1 MGALN
6 EHEDA
11 LRASLQAVY
20 GIRLSQHDY
29 GVLELADLVTHLP
42 PGCALWR
49 AAGGPLAWSDE
60 VHMLARVDYGVRVLA
75 WMKTEDGSKG
85 SNPPKPEEAPTP
97 GNQVK
102 AEEAR
107 MNARA
112 EAWAARQERIRAR
125 PEPI

>member
-29 GVLELADLVTHLP
+29 GVLELADMVAHLP

-49 AAGGPLAWSDE
+49 VAGGPLAWSDE
-60 VHMLARVDYGVRVLA
+60 VHMLARVEYGVRVLT

-85 SNPPKPEEAPTP
+85 VKPPKPEVPPTP
-97 GNQVK
+97 GSEVK

-107 MNARA
+107 TNARA
-112 EAWAARQERIRAR
+112 DAWAARQAR
-125 PEPI
+125 LENR

>member
-1 MGALN
+1 M
-6 EHEDA
+6 
-11 LRASLQAVY
+11 Y
-20 GIRLSQHDY
+20 GIRLSRHDY
-29 GVLELADLVTHLP
+29 GVLELADMVAHLP

-60 VHMLARVDYGVRVLA
+60 VHMLSRVDYGVRVLA
-75 WMKTEDGSKG
+75 WMKTEDGSRG
-85 SNPPKPEEAPTP
+85 RNAPKPEEPPTP

-112 EAWAARQERIRAR
+112 EAWSARHAR
-125 PEPI
+125 LTGD